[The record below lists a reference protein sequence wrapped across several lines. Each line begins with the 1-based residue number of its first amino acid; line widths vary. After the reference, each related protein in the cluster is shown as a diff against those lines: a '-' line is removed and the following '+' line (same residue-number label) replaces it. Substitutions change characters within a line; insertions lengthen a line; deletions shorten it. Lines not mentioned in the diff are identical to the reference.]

1 MGTHPGPRLALCLFP
16 EGTSALSQSTMGYL
30 PQVILTVVFF
40 LNLQLLVQ
48 MTCID
53 SGGWHWTG
61 PTSTGCSS
69 CSFFYNDVLKFDPI
83 TLQWTNVGA
92 MSEGRYGHGVSV
104 VVVKAEDVEEYCN

>member
-1 MGTHPGPRLALCLFP
+1 MSSL
-16 EGTSALSQSTMGYL
+16 
-30 PQVILTVVFF
+30 V

-69 CSFFYNDVLKFDPI
+69 CSFFYNDVLKFDPSS
-83 TLQWTNVGA
+83 LQWTNVGA

-104 VVVKAEDVEEYCN
+104 VKAEDVEEYCN